1 MQLTQEGLA
10 PLLDLLFRHK
20 LSSGGGNIWRKQRQH
35 HWGLRTCMEKESA
48 AAHTN
53 NANALSGWGRWVGA
67 VCTLL
72 I

>member
-1 MQLTQEGLA
+1 MQLTQQGLA

-20 LSSGGGNIWRKQRQH
+20 LSSRGGNIRRKQCQH
-35 HWGLRTCMEKESA
+35 HWGLRTCHKKEFA
-48 AAHTN
+48 AAHVN
-53 NANALSGWGRWVGA
+53 NANALLGWGRWVGA